1 MIDYSF
7 IDQIASNLNSN
18 PVFTTVITG
27 AKAMALSLLLLK
39 ILNTYM
45 TTLEEHDGVPKM
57 GGILQLIG
65 FGFFIVGSDW
75 IINLIEQVFSGFSFS
90 ISSQNIFEESFKVA
104 KEYYKKVNEKPEGW
118 DLSADVEFYISVIP
132 NSLMAGLI
140 ILFSL
145 VLMLLDFAVT
155 AVYLLQRLFLLQLF
169 KFLFPFAIALSTTK
183 GFEDMLP
190 RWVKIYI
197 GLFVLGIAYMAIYN
211 FCGIV
216 YYVVNPLLTEKFQVK
231 YDPDTDTLP
240 TIENVFGA
248 SCATILLIF
257 MLKLGLMSSVTK
269 EVRGFFN

>member
-1 MIDYSF
+1 
-7 IDQIASNLNSN
+7 
-18 PVFTTVITG
+18 
-27 AKAMALSLLLLK
+27 
-39 ILNTYM
+39 
-45 TTLEEHDGVPKM
+45 
-57 GGILQLIG
+57 
-65 FGFFIVGSDW
+65 
-75 IINLIEQVFSGFSFS
+75 
-90 ISSQNIFEESFKVA
+90 
-104 KEYYKKVNEKPEGW
+104 
-118 DLSADVEFYISVIP
+118 
-132 NSLMAGLI
+132 
-140 ILFSL
+140 
-145 VLMLLDFAVT
+145 MLLDFAVT

>member
-1 MIDYSF
+1 MDYDF
-7 IDQIASNLNSN
+7 INQVVSRLNSN

-57 GGILQLIG
+57 GSILQLVG

-75 IINLIEQVFSGFSFS
+75 IIDLIEQVFSGFSFS
-90 ISSQNIFEESFKVA
+90 ISSENPFDESYKKA
-104 KEYYKKVNEKPEGW
+104 KEYYVNVAKKPKGG
-118 DLSADVEFYISVIP
+118 DVFTDIKFFVSYIP
-132 NSLMAGLI
+132 NAIMAGIVVI
-140 ILFSL
+140 ISL

-155 AVYLLQRLFLLQLF
+155 AVYLLQRLFLVQLF

-197 GLFVLGIAYMAIYN
+197 GLFVLGIAYTAIYQ
-211 FCGIV
+211 FCGIIQD
-216 YYVVNPLLTEKFQVK
+216 VVQPLLEKQFQIK
-231 YDPDTDTLP
+231 YDPGTDTLP

-248 SCATILLIF
+248 SCATILLML
-257 MLKLGLMSSVTK
+257 MLKLGLMGAVTK

>member
-7 IDQIASNLNSN
+7 IDQIANTINSN

-57 GGILQLIG
+57 GSILQLVG

-75 IINLIEQVFSGFSFS
+75 IINLIEQLFSGFKFS
-90 ISSQNIFEESFKVA
+90 IDSDIANHTYEEA
-104 KEYYKKVNEKPEGW
+104 KKYYMDIQKPPGGKGSLNW
-118 DLSADVEFYISVIP
+118 YISIIP
-132 NSLMAGLI
+132 NSIMAGIIVIISI
-140 ILFSL
+140 ILN
-145 VLMLLDFAVT
+145 LLDFAVT

-197 GLFVLGIAYMAIYN
+197 GLFVLGFAYTAIYKFCDIIYKILEKQIADN
-211 FCGIV
+211 F
-216 YYVVNPLLTEKFQVK
+216 P
-231 YDPDTDTLP
+231 TDGQMLP
-240 TIENVFGA
+240 TIENAFIG
-248 SCATILLIF
+248 SCLTMLLLF
-257 MLKLGLMSSVTK
+257 LLKLGLMGAATK

>member
-1 MIDYSF
+1 MDYDF
-7 IDQIASNLNSN
+7 INQVVSRLNSN

-57 GGILQLIG
+57 GSILQLVG

-75 IINLIEQVFSGFSFS
+75 IIDLIEQVFSGFSFS
-90 ISSQNIFEESFKVA
+90 ISSENPFDESYKKA
-104 KEYYKKVNEKPEGW
+104 KEYYSHVTKKPEGG
-118 DLSADVEFYISVIP
+118 DVFTDIKFFASYIP
-132 NSLMAGLI
+132 NAIMAGIVVI
-140 ILFSL
+140 ISL

-197 GLFVLGIAYMAIYN
+197 GLFVLGIAYTAIYQ
-211 FCGIV
+211 FCGIIQD
-216 YYVVNPLLTEKFQVK
+216 VVQPLLEKQFQIK
-231 YDPDTDTLP
+231 YDPGTDTLP

-248 SCATILLIF
+248 SCATILLML
-257 MLKLGLMSSVTK
+257 MLKLGLMGAVTK